1 MLKNYIQITLRNL
14 SRNPLY
20 SFLNIGGLAVGL
32 SVSILILLYVVHE
45 YSYENFQS
53 NGNRIFQVLDRIP
66 FGESTMQVQAMSA
79 QLGPRTQASR
89 PDLVEAN
96 VRMRY
101 AGRTVLKTVSNIHSF
116 EDKLHF
122 ADAAF
127 FKVFTYPLQ
136 KGNPATALTRVNTIV
151 LSQALALKYFGNEN
165 PLGKTLTY
173 DNKINL
179 EVTGVLEE
187 VPSNSTLQ
195 FEGLISFSTQKNL
208 TPYDKGL
215 EMQLG
220 YSHVGAGAFNTYFL
234 LTKAADKGNVEKLIK
249 QLQSKDTPVKKGQP
263 TEEFLLESFPDLHLK
278 GLMVN
283 HSQQY
288 QNLFAGIAIAI
299 LLLALINY
307 MNLTTA
313 RATQR
318 AKEVGV
324 RKVLGGLRSN
334 LAMQFYT
341 ESVLVT
347 LIGFALSLLLVEGL
361 RPFFF
366 DLLELQINASF
377 LTTPLFLSLLLG
389 LLVICT
395 LLAGSYPAL
404 LLSSFAPAEVLKG
417 TLSKLGGVNLRRT
430 LTVFQ
435 FSISV
440 GLIVCSLIVKN
451 QLDFLRMQ
459 NVGLEKEGIVVLEI
473 PKNMNTHYAAFKQE
487 LRRQSGIQSVAAA
500 SWPLYKSG
508 VNMYYTQ
515 SPVTKKDVPFKVT
528 DVDAAFFE
536 TMHVRWKKKPQ
547 RLDQGSV
554 LILNE
559 SAVKEFGFTESPVGE
574 KIGLGSNATEIAG
587 VIEDFNLFSSKEK
600 TEGLGITVVADTSSE
615 IMNYGGCLYLKL
627 ATGTDVQKQ
636 LKNVESIFRTYEN
649 EYPFTYYFL
658 DEAYDALYKTESKLG
673 TMLTTFTSIAILIAC
688 LGLFG
693 LATFAVETRRKE
705 IGIRKVLGASLT
717 SITLLLSKEFM
728 KLVFI
733 ASALAFPLAWYFMQD
748 WLKDYAVRIEIGWI
762 AFATAGVLALLIAFV
777 TVSSQAIRAAKA
789 DPVKSLK
796 SE

>member
-14 SRNPLY
+14 RRNPLY
-20 SFLNIGGLAVGL
+20 SFLNIGGLAAGL
-32 SVSILILLYVVHE
+32 SISILILVYVVHE

-53 NGNRIFQVLDRIP
+53 RGNRIFQVLDRIP
-66 FGESTMQVQAMSA
+66 FGGNTMQVQAMSA
-79 QLGPRTQASR
+79 QLGPRTQTSR

-96 VRMRY
+96 VRMRP
-101 AGRTVLKTVSNIHSF
+101 AGRTVLKTVTNVHSF

-122 ADAAF
+122 ADPSF
-127 FKVFTYPLQ
+127 FQVFTYPLQ
-136 KGNPATALTRVNTIV
+136 KGNPANALSRVNTIV
-151 LSQALALKYFGNEN
+151 LSQALALKYFGTEN

-179 EVTGVLEE
+179 EVTGVFGEL
-187 VPSNSTLQ
+187 PSNSTLQ

-208 TPYDKGL
+208 APYDKGL

-234 LTKAADKGNVEKLIK
+234 LTKAENKGNVEKLLS
-249 QLQSKDTPVKKGQP
+249 QLHAKDAPVKKGEP
-263 TEEFLLESFPDLHLK
+263 TEEFVLESFPDLHLK

-288 QNLFAGIAIAI
+288 QNLFAGIALAI
-299 LLLALINY
+299 LSLALINY

-318 AKEVGV
+318 AREVGV

-334 LAMQFYT
+334 LALQFYT

-347 LIGFALSLLLVEGL
+347 LIGFGLSLLLVEGL
-361 RPFFF
+361 RPYFFN
-366 DLLELQINASF
+366 LLELHINASF
-377 LTTPLFLSLLLG
+377 LTTPLFLGLLLG

-417 TLSKLGGVNLRRT
+417 KLSRLGGVTLRRT

-451 QLDFLRMQ
+451 QLDFLRRQ
-459 NVGLEKEGIVVLEI
+459 NVGLEKEGIVVLEV
-473 PKNMNTHYAAFKQE
+473 PQNMNTHYAAFKQE

-515 SPVTKKDVPFKVT
+515 SPVTKKEVPFKVT
-528 DVDAAFFE
+528 AVDAAFFE
-536 TMHVRWKKKPQ
+536 TMNVRWKKKPQ
-547 RLDQGSV
+547 RLDQRSV
-554 LILNE
+554 LILNA
-559 SAVKEFGFTESPVGE
+559 SAVKEFGFTQSPVGE
-574 KIGLGSNATEIAG
+574 KITLGNTASEIAG
-587 VIEDFNLFSSKEK
+587 VIEDFNLFSSKEG
-600 TEGLGITVVADTSSE
+600 TDGLGITVVADTSSE

-627 ATGTDVQKQ
+627 AAGTDVQKQ
-636 LKNVESIFRTYEN
+636 LKNVENIFRKYETQ
-649 EYPFTYYFL
+649 YPFTFYFL

-673 TMLTTFTSIAILIAC
+673 TMLTFFTSIAILIAC

-705 IGIRKVLGASLT
+705 IGIRKVLGASMA
-717 SITLLLSKEFM
+717 SITLLVSKEFLR
-728 KLVFI
+728 LVVI
-733 ASALAFPLAWYFMQD
+733 ASAIAFPLAWYFMQD
-748 WLKDYAVRIEIGWI
+748 WLKDYAVRIEIGWF
-762 AFATAGVLALLIAFV
+762 AFALAGLIALILALL
-777 TVSSQAIRAAKA
+777 TVSSQAIRAASA